1 MHHPISLGRYSCHYL
16 QRYPVKDHG
25 EPDGGGKRLLCQHSE
40 GRSRQMS
47 VSSRLGWSTTRVR
60 GQPGFLHRDTLSQ
73 KQTNKDPGDYPC
85 SYTNR
90 ACYHEEQQS
99 ITIRKKAVWTSQV
112 IKERVQVSR
121 HYQEVGMIIRVVM
134 LLA

>member
-1 MHHPISLGRYSCHYL
+1 
-16 QRYPVKDHG
+16 
-25 EPDGGGKRLLCQHSE
+25 
-40 GRSRQMS
+40 MS